1 MTAVRKSIIGAF
13 AVAAAL
19 ALSTSASLADHH
31 FSGTWK
37 VKDTSGA
44 DFEIM
49 LGKDGKASANRG
61 KEGMHGKWEEKDGAA
76 VITWD
81 SGWTTKIA
89 KDGEH
94 YKKTAYEDG
103 KEKNSSAAEKV
114 K

>member
-1 MTAVRKSIIGAF
+1 MTAVRKSIIGVLA
-13 AVAAAL
+13 ATAAL

-44 DFEIM
+44 DFEIV
-49 LGKDGKASANRG
+49 LAKDGKASANRG

-81 SGWTTKIA
+81 TGWTTKIA

-94 YKKTAYEDG
+94 YKKTAYEGG

>member
-1 MTAVRKSIIGAF
+1 MTSVKKAIVGAL
-13 AVAAAL
+13 AVATAL

-49 LGKDGKASANRG
+49 LGKDGKASADRG
-61 KEGMHGKWEEKDGAA
+61 NEGMHGKWEEKDGAA
-76 VITWD
+76 VITWN

-94 YKKTAYEDG
+94 YKKTAYEGG

>member
-1 MTAVRKSIIGAF
+1 MTATRKAIIGAF
-13 AVAAAL
+13 AAAAAL
-19 ALSTSASLADHH
+19 ALTASASLAEHH
-31 FSGTWK
+31 FVGTWK

-44 DFEIM
+44 DFEIV
-49 LGKDGKASANRG
+49 LAKDGKASADRG
-61 KEGMHGKWEEKDGAA
+61 KEGMHGKWEEKDGVA

-81 SGWTTKIA
+81 TGWTTKIA

-94 YKKTAYEDG
+94 YKKTAYEGD